1 MFSTDPETSELGL
14 AFENTQQTDLG
25 ELVHTAELSQ
35 PPNGVNIYF
44 YLIAENNREKKTI
57 SSKE

>member
-1 MFSTDPETSELGL
+1 M

-35 PPNGVNIYF
+35 PPNGVNIFF
-44 YLIAENNREKKTI
+44 YLISENNREKKTI